1 MSVEGTAIGEALV
14 TGIGTPGD
22 AKGDEIRNGFK
33 VSSPLDSNGIN
44 ATDAKSRR
52 FIVVSR

>member
-22 AKGDEIRNGFK
+22 AKGDAIRNGFK

-52 FIVVSR
+52 FIVV